1 VRSMQC
7 TPENVLYINPGL
19 WSRHWVIFLGSGGNF
34 RRWLDDN
41 GKASYQQARRQ
52 WAGGRSAKYP
62 IVREGR
68 RNRMKPVTAEDVSLM
83 AEKAVAVAAVICDE
97 HGQGTEQ
104 PQYLV
109 KEKPVTL
116 YLNHREIVTL
126 LCTGSHLDELAVGF
140 LKAEG
145 FLESPEDLGDLRVD
159 EEAGKVEVISHLDTS
174 LVDRLWQKR
183 TVTSGCG
190 KGTIFYHAL
199 DSLLSAPVESDLRI
213 TPSQV
218 WERMQDLHRLSKT
231 YRHTHG
237 VHNTALATPEA
248 IILFRD
254 DIGRHNAVDMIIGHA
269 FLHSLSLNDKL
280 LITTGR
286 LTSEILIKAAK
297 VGLPL
302 LVSRNTATT
311 LAVEL
316 AKALNITLIG
326 YVRTGKSTVYSGL
339 ERLVCVRA

>member
-1 VRSMQC
+1 MEQLPTEDATLSAA
-7 TPENVLYINPGL
+7 
-19 WSRHWVIFLGSGGNF
+19 
-34 RRWLDDN
+34 
-41 GKASYQQARRQ
+41 KA
-52 WAGGRSAKYP
+52 
-62 IVREGR
+62 
-68 RNRMKPVTAEDVSLM
+68 L
-83 AEKAVAVAAVICDE
+83 AVPAVICSED
-97 HGQGTEQ
+97 GRGVEQ
-104 PQYLV
+104 LQHLV

-116 YLNHREIVTL
+116 YLNSREIVTL
-126 LCTGSHLDELAVGF
+126 LCTGLHLDELAVGF

-145 FLESPEDLGDLRVD
+145 FLESLADLEGLRVD
-159 EEAGKVEVISHLDTS
+159 EEDGKVEVTSRLDTA
-174 LVDRLWQKR
+174 LVERLWEKR

-199 DSLLSAPVESDLRI
+199 DSLLSSPVVSDLRI
-213 TPSQV
+213 SPAQI

-248 IILFRD
+248 IVLFRA

-269 FLHSLSLNDKL
+269 FLNDVALDDKL

-297 VGLPL
+297 VGLPM

-316 AKALNITLIG
+316 AKALNITLVG
-326 YVRTGKSTVYSGL
+326 YVRTGKSTVYTGV
-339 ERLVCVRA
+339 ERLVCDVS

>member
-1 VRSMQC
+1 
-7 TPENVLYINPGL
+7 
-19 WSRHWVIFLGSGGNF
+19 
-34 RRWLDDN
+34 
-41 GKASYQQARRQ
+41 
-52 WAGGRSAKYP
+52 
-62 IVREGR
+62 
-68 RNRMKPVTAEDVSLM
+68 MKPVSIEELPSQ
-83 AEKAVAVAAVICDE
+83 AEKAVAVFAVICDE
-97 HGQGTEQ
+97 HGQGVEQ

-116 YLNHREIVTL
+116 YLNKREIVTL
-126 LCTGSHLDELAVGF
+126 LCTGLHLDELAVGF

-145 FLESPEDLGDLRVD
+145 FLESPEDLEDLRVD
-159 EEAGKVEVISHLDTS
+159 EEAGKVEVVSHRESS

-190 KGTIFYHAL
+190 KGTMFYHAL
-199 DSLLSAPVESDLRI
+199 DALLSSPVESELRI
-213 TPSQV
+213 APSQV
-218 WERMQDLHRLSKT
+218 WGRMQDLHRLSTT

-237 VHNTALATPEA
+237 VHNTALATPEE
-248 IILFRD
+248 ITLFRD

-269 FLHSLSLNDKL
+269 FLHGVSLDDKL

-297 VGLPL
+297 VGLPI

-326 YVRTGKSTVYSGL
+326 YVRNGKSTVYSGL
-339 ERLVCVRA
+339 ERLVCARA